1 MTWSS
6 CDQFSRLFDTSDS
19 FKGKVNMFRLAN
31 GFLCALAL
39 ALFLT
44 ACTKGPKVDENT
56 NAVQANRSEQAAKQA
71 PHLQPTLKG
80 DVERASLAISR
91 ARDALKLNKWQEA
104 SAQLQ
109 AANKEVKTALSRNP
123 RIREEFEALSSAIDR
138 TIATLDRHG
147 KEAESQLTELQTRIF
162 AIKVQAS

>member
-1 MTWSS
+1 
-6 CDQFSRLFDTSDS
+6 
-19 FKGKVNMFRLAN
+19 MFRLAT
-31 GFLCALAL
+31 GFLCSLILAL
-39 ALFLT
+39 LLT
-44 ACTKGPKVDENT
+44 ACTKGPKIDENT
-56 NAVQANRSEQAAKQA
+56 NAVQANRSEQGAMQA

-123 RIREEFEALSSAIDR
+123 RVREEFEALSSAIDQ

-162 AIKVQAS
+162 AIKVQTS